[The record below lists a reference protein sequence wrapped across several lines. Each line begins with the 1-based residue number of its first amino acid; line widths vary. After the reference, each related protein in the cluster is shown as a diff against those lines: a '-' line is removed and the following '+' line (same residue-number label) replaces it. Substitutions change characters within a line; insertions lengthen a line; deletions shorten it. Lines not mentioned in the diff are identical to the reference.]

1 MDDFDYITGKE
12 NGKEKK
18 DKKEDKFNPFA
29 SDWLM
34 GTAGKKVSS
43 DNEESTSKKIDRKF
57 HCNVKLEFTGNEFT
71 AESKEEYIRKVID
84 SIKEEFD
91 IDIDES
97 EIHDIEQ
104 VD

>member
-1 MDDFDYITGKE
+1 MD
-12 NGKEKK
+12 
-18 DKKEDKFNPFA
+18 DKFNPMG
-29 SDWLM
+29 SDWLL

-43 DNEESTSKKIDRKF
+43 DNEEPNPKKTDIEYTSIVKI
-57 HCNVKLEFTGNEFT
+57 EFTGNKFT
-71 AESKEEYIRKVID
+71 AESKEEYIQKVIE

-104 VD
+104 V